1 MDSRPLRRALPRLA
15 VGALLALMCSSAVA
29 SPAGARPPPAGN
41 AIAWGAAPHEVREDA
56 RDSILTHDQL
66 AHALSTSSQ
75 PVYEA
80 LPATAFNVNFTAI
93 LSNVKLPNISN
104 INLPPLSTDA
114 LAEAFDVN
122 KTKNLGGLEV
132 WSGLGQSWRAGVRG
146 QQPLSQAAVKD
157 GSIDPANPELQKI
170 ILPVL
175 IFAGICIVAGILTLL
190 SSPITACC
198 AVYRK
203 PSGLAQRRLAD
214 GSNKKGFLRLKIAF
228 IVLAFLQL
236 IFVICMTQ
244 GNAALSRGISTSVG
258 AVQNTAEAAYA
269 ITYNL
274 QPVANGIISGT
285 SAVINSTIDDITA
298 PTTVP
303 AFEAS
308 IKTAGDALS
317 SILRAAAGQVT
328 GAKSDLDA
336 LDASLSTTTGNV
348 NTVKSDLNNALSG
361 ANNLNA
367 QLTVPNTNEGYRLTN
382 QISGIPTA
390 SSFGIPDLSSPPST
404 SQARNQVNGL
414 PDLAAQANNVDA
426 QVASA
431 GATVR
436 TKLAEANTA
445 VKGNV
450 QPLIN
455 QATTLINGLAD
466 VKKSGSVAF
475 ALNSALDTVQ
485 AQVTAQSQPVKG
497 YLTIA
502 YYVVLA
508 IAIVLILG
516 FLAVGLSLP
525 TTSPKPPRHC
535 ACLTLLLAGL
545 LFLLAGVLFIGS
557 VGVGEACTQL
567 DPVNPAPSAGAFFPP
582 STNVTAIAKMGLG
595 TLNTCASSSNVS
607 VLMALELN
615 GAPAVLGLGAGVSLN
630 LTKLTDS
637 QLASLDLAKQVN
649 DQLNSLN
656 VASLVSW
663 NGGSVSDQL
672 APLTGTAGPLAS
684 FNFGFFSTL
693 PTAISTSSLVSLRD
707 NLSSL
712 KGSVDTNSFTYDTTV
727 VTAQQKTNCVND
739 FKSRLD
745 TQISALNNIIN
756 TSAPNA
762 AAALADTKT
771 KGGNLETRVTQL
783 KTSANTIVTRFNA
796 LVGVA
801 TDYLAATRTDLTT
814 VRIPKATK
822 SLIETAGTVDATIA
836 ARLSCQ
842 PLARSLLATT
852 NGVCVVTQSGLDAL
866 WLACFWAAVVAEITV
881 GIFVKLHAYLR
892 AARDAPAAP
901 GTVPAGKAPI
911 SGKDAL
917 KVNPASDAFSKANI
931 IQSNPM
937 SPGAK
942 V

>member
-1 MDSRPLRRALPRLA
+1 MLQ
-15 VGALLALMCSSAVA
+15 
-29 SPAGARPPPAGN
+29 
-41 AIAWGAAPHEVREDA
+41 
-56 RDSILTHDQL
+56 LTRCTGRT
-66 AHALSTSSQ
+66 LSTG
-75 PVYEA
+75 
-80 LPATAFNVNFTAI
+80 PADPSLARLGACRWPAKWVAGIYSIDLHTDKHLHV
-93 LSNVKLPNISN
+93 
-104 INLPPLSTDA
+104 PPCAVTVAGELYTGRSRNDR
-114 LAEAFDVN
+114 AFDVNKTNVN
-122 KTKNLGGLEV
+122 KTKNLGGLVV